1 MYMIFFIF
9 YNLIIIPINQ
19 CIDYEKIQKNIKN
32 FNHYYYPPHHHPD
45 YVIHSKDSCHQILF
59 NNNNNNN
66 NNNIEELIKQSDVII
81 AGRLTYHDTY
91 EKYKQIHSS
100 YSNHRITTTTTN
112 TTTTDTTNN
121 TTTNNSN
128 IYFNITVLVKTI
140 YKANYPIGNEVIIG
154 PVYILDNNNKDNHGN
169 GIGCLPVFYSN
180 AKYIFFLKN
189 NSKLL
194 NYYEPISEIIE
205 YTEYMEKKIYE
216 YYCQN
221 CVKPTIES
229 IPNQVL
235 EYGQSLITNCI
246 ATGIP
251 TPTIMWI
258 RDGKSIN
265 LADKGLTVET
275 FERSPG
281 YVESILEI
289 NNLILIDTGEYWCY
303 AENALGLAKEK
314 FILKVQQNNRTD
326 EKLMVDELIP
336 CSDEDK
342 DYCLNGGLCYMYKNE
357 RVSFQCRC
365 LDYYFGD
372 RCHFHTDGLYAFSES
387 RGNDLQ
393 SMLHA
398 LTTTLTLRGVFFT
411 LFGALM
417 SVLTFYGIWKCQQKS
432 MHRRHLRRRNKSLF
446 KHDSQT
452 KTSHFINHSNHE
464 NRIHNTVNDNNTSS
478 SISMNDYYKK
488 DQNIEHIPIPDN
500 YYGQIGNSYILPTSN
515 LVNNECYEN
524 RSSNFTPLVTNH
536 VNPQQLHDHSRN
548 AIQFGYRPSSSL
560 DQCNESAHK
569 PENGI
574 TLHNRPFGT
583 DWSTRRIISQKP
595 GSIRDRL
602 PVLAEGSNLDLN
614 IDRYPNYKD
623 PIDRMN
629 RFDQDREI
637 SLNMISSSS
646 SFIQTN
652 T

>member
-9 YNLIIIPINQ
+9 YSLIIIPINQ
-19 CIDYEKIQKNIKN
+19 CIDYGKIQKNIRN
-32 FNHYYYPPHHHPD
+32 FNHYYYSHHDD

-59 NNNNNNN
+59 NNNK
-66 NNNIEELIKQSDVII
+66 IEELIKQSDVII

-100 YSNHRITTTTTN
+100 YSNHIMTSTTIN
-112 TTTTDTTNN
+112 T

-154 PVYILDNNNKDNHGN
+154 PVYILDNHHHGN

-194 NYYEPISEIIE
+194 NYYEPISEIAE
-205 YTEYMEKKIYE
+205 YTEYMEKKIYA
-216 YYCQN
+216 YHCQN

-235 EYGQSLITNCI
+235 EYGQSLTTNCI

-342 DYCLNGGLCYMYKNE
+342 DYCLNGGQCYTYKNE
-357 RVSFQCRC
+357 RVSFQCSC
-365 LDYYFGD
+365 YTPYFGSKCE
-372 RCHFHTDGLYAFSES
+372 RVAV
-387 RGNDLQ
+387 DLNEYKF
-393 SMLHA
+393 LEV
-398 LTTTLTLRGVFFT
+398 TLSQRTKLLV
-411 LFGALM
+411 LFGALFVL
-417 SVLTFYGIWKCQQKS
+417 SVILLGTILIIIC
-432 MHRRHLRRRNKSLF
+432 RRHLRRRNKSLF

-452 KTSHFINHSNHE
+452 KTSHSVNHSNHE
-464 NRIHNTVNDNNTSS
+464 NRIHNTVKENTAPI
-478 SISMNDYYKK
+478 SINDYYKR
-488 DQNIEHIPIPDN
+488 DQNIEHIPIPEN
-500 YYGQIGNSYILPTSN
+500 YYGQTGNSYILPTSH
-515 LVNNECYEN
+515 LANNGCYEN
-524 RSSNFTPLVTNH
+524 RSQNFTHDVMIDLKSPLTTSH
-536 VNPQQLHDHSRN
+536 VNPQQLHNHSRN

-569 PENGI
+569 PENGL

-602 PVLAEGSNLDLN
+602 PILAEGSNLDLN
-614 IDRYPNYKD
+614 IDRYPNYTD

-629 RFDQDREI
+629 RFDQDRDI